1 MLILALINKS
11 TASNA
16 LTSEFHIGDT
26 VYFAVDESSRII
38 KGTVVKVGFVNNKE
52 NGKSHFQYTIEDQDN
67 HELYEVPSEN
77 VSDTLD
83 HLLDKKG
90 LRRFDCEVFLDRC
103 SSLFETVIAETL
115 EDAIASLKEKYP
127 NAYTIRET
135 DPWR

>member
-1 MLILALINKS
+1 MIILPLIGKHNRDW
-11 TASNA
+11 TE
-16 LTSEFHIGDT
+16 TSEFHVGDT
-26 VYFAVDESSRII
+26 VYFAVDDVRRIT
-38 KGTVVKVGFVNNKE
+38 KGTIVKVDFVNNKE
-52 NGKSHFQYTIEDQDN
+52 NGKSHFQYTIENQDN

-127 NAYTIRET
+127 NAYTICET